1 MRVVVPEADLFG
13 APPLP
18 SGLTYHAGFLTHAD
32 EVSLLDEFATLPFR
46 AAKFQQYTA
55 RRRVV
60 RFGLVF
66 DAERGEWIEGQPL
79 PPWLAELRQRVASSR
94 GMQAE
99 RFIHALVTEYRPG
112 TPIGWHRDKPEY
124 GMVVGIS
131 LASACRMRFRP
142 YDNPRDRNAVIALTL
157 APRSMYVMADDIRW
171 AWQHS
176 IPPAKALRYSITFRT
191 RAEAAPK
198 HGGARAAGAGERIAS
213 SRRIAG
219 R

>member
-1 MRVVVPEADLFG
+1 MRVVVPEADLFD

-18 SGLTYHAGFLTHAD
+18 PGLEYHADFFTIAEEAALLNAFAD
-32 EVSLLDEFATLPFR
+32 LPFR
-46 AAKFQQYTA
+46 EAKFQQYTA

-60 RFGLVF
+60 RFGLIY
-66 DAERGEWIEGQPL
+66 DADQAEWIEGRPL
-79 PPWLAELRQRVASSR
+79 PAWLGDVRQRVAASR
-94 GMQAE
+94 NVPAE

-142 YDNPRDRNAVIALTL
+142 YDNQHDRSAMIALTL
-157 APRSMYVMADDIRW
+157 APRSLYVMTDQIRW

-191 RAEAAPK
+191 RADAATK
-198 HGGARAAGAGERIAS
+198 
-213 SRRIAG
+213 RRGTAV
-219 R
+219 RH